1 LRTHEPYVR
10 RLARLGEIRYQ
21 TDGERPRGAALAVID
36 GAEIHVPL
44 AGLVNLQ
51 EESKRLEKEIAKVV
65 NDLAGIQ
72 RKLGDAKFI
81 ERAPEE
87 VVEEQ
92 RDRSVQLG
100 EKRQSLEKSMGRL
113 RQIQI

>member
-1 LRTHEPYVR
+1 SYVR

-21 TDGERPRGAALAVID
+21 ADGERPRGAALAVIE

-44 AGLVNLQ
+44 TGLVNLQ
-51 EESKRLEKEIAKVV
+51 EESNRLEKEIAKVT
-65 NDLAGIQ
+65 NDLANVQ
-72 RKLGDAKFI
+72 RKLNDGKFV

-92 RDRSVQLG
+92 RERAVQFE
-100 EKRQSLEKSMGRL
+100 EKRQSLEKSLERL